1 MMLKRARPWILEL
14 LVFFCKVSLESWS
27 QQLKIAS
34 KQIQKILAAA
44 FVNYTNA
51 FVSWQMLLLSLCIDA
66 DTLWNHV
73 THLVCAWWVCN
84 VIHTPALSVA
94 CRHTCT
100 NLHMKCH
107 YKYFITISHK
117 RDSSPKNENSV
128 INYLPSCRSK
138 PVRPSFIFWTQ
149 IKIFLKKSKSSQTT
163 EYHIRKQCMYVAD
176 TLFTFRSKRKQC
188 KQSIRVYTLHTL
200 YTYVIL
206 SKMEL

>member
-1 MMLKRARPWILEL
+1 MNFYFWWYPVLWPQKQCFSSSSFLNICIKKKYEFHVFQINTSHSNIMTLKRARPWILEL
-14 LVFFCKVSLESWS
+14 L
-27 QQLKIAS
+27 KIAS
-34 KQIQKILAAA
+34 KQIQKILPAA

-107 YKYFITISHK
+107 YKYFITISH
-117 RDSSPKNENSV
+117 
-128 INYLPSCRSK
+128 
-138 PVRPSFIFWTQ
+138 
-149 IKIFLKKSKSSQTT
+149 
-163 EYHIRKQCMYVAD
+163 
-176 TLFTFRSKRKQC
+176 
-188 KQSIRVYTLHTL
+188 
-200 YTYVIL
+200 
-206 SKMEL
+206 